1 MNLSVLNSLSYTVG
15 WFWSVFLGVNGH
27 FILATTGAI
36 FLILFQLYYT
46 KIQDIFLYIQDAL
59 LVIFS
64 IPLGIFLEMFFIQ
77 TNIIHYVNNAKIFP
91 PLFVVCLYPLFSL
104 LLNHSLKI
112 IKKNYLLSFALGFFG
127 APLSYIAGASLGGL
141 IFPQQLLKTW
151 IFLGVGFGLFIC
163 LLSKI
168 AHIIE
173 KATKETLQDL
183 DEENTLKL
191 LYDRQCPI
199 CEKEICILRKK
210 DKEAKI
216 NFVDISSKEFSPS
229 DHNNIDYDKAM
240 SQIHAIDHQGN
251 ILIGVPAFAA
261 LYARCNLLI
270 TSTLLRISFVK
281 FALTPLYTLFAKN
294 RLWIT
299 GRADTKSKK

>member
-1 MNLSVLNSLSYTVG
+1 MNISVLNSLSYTVG
-15 WFWSVFLGVNGH
+15 WFWSVLLGVNSH
-27 FILATTGAI
+27 FILASTGAI
-36 FLILFQLYYT
+36 FL
-46 KIQDIFLYIQDAL
+46 
-59 LVIFS
+59 
-64 IPLGIFLEMFFIQ
+64 
-77 TNIIHYVNNAKIFP
+77 
-91 PLFVVCLYPLFSL
+91 
-104 LLNHSLKI
+104 
-112 IKKNYLLSFALGFFG
+112 
-127 APLSYIAGASLGGL
+127 
-141 IFPQQLLKTW
+141 
-151 IFLGVGFGLFIC
+151 
-163 LLSKI
+163 
-168 AHIIE
+168 IIE

-183 DEENTLKL
+183 DKENTLKL

-199 CEKEICILRKK
+199 CAKEICILRKK

-216 NFVDISSKEFSPS
+216 NFVDISSKAFSPS
-229 DHNNIDYDKAM
+229 DHNNIDYNKAM